1 MPFYKQICSD
11 LILPYLDET
20 ILEDIN
26 EHLSPQDAC
35 VHIKL
40 CKGTDREPINLLD
53 TSVGT
58 VFSEA
63 KCGVCQSV
71 VGYAKHMLWSDLS
84 KKPKKLSVSDQE
96 ITSVLHSLPHS
107 VPQILKSGCE
117 ELLNTK
123 TIKETFMHS
132 LRNKDLTP
140 YEICQNVSYCH
151 ITNLI
156 QNRFDSIA
164 DMLKK
169 NVQQH
174 QNLESLIP
182 NIVGGDLTLPGI
194 SNDLQCQLCQW
205 AISAIEAYLSQDTTE
220 AELGRILQE
229 LCTIMP
235 GEYSKLC
242 QSFVSVYMSEA
253 MLYVLDNLT
262 PPLICSNLLRVC

>member
-1 MPFYKQICSD
+1 MSTLALKTHVCTSNYVK
-11 LILPYLDET
+11 
-20 ILEDIN
+20 
-26 EHLSPQDAC
+26 
-35 VHIKL
+35 
-40 CKGTDREPINLLD
+40 EPIENQSICWIHQLEQYSQRQNVVFVSPSL
-53 TSVGT
+53 GT
-58 VFSEA
+58 PSTC
-63 KCGVCQSV
+63 CGVILV
-71 VGYAKHMLWSDLS
+71 